1 MQSEL
6 ESIKSKLNNATKRAD
21 TAEKRKTALQNDNEE
36 LFKQLEEVREKVVQ
50 AMEEKAVL
58 ASEVEEWEMK
68 GKGWER
74 TKAEMEKVL
83 EVKDAEAMVCR
94 NRRQGLIGADC
105 L

>member
-21 TAEKRKTALQNDNEE
+21 TAEKRKAALQNDNEE

-58 ASEVEEWEMK
+58 ASEVEGWEMK
-68 GKGWER
+68 GRGWDN
-74 TKAEMEKVL
+74 TKAEMEKDL
-83 EVKDAEAMVCR
+83 EVKDAEATVCR
-94 NRRQGLIGADC
+94 NGYHGLVGADC